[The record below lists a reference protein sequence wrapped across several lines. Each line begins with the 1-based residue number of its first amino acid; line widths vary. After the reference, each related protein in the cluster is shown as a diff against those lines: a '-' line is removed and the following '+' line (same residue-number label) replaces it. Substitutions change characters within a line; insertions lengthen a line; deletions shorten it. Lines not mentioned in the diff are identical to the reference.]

1 MLSNRVQLLA
11 DEDHQRLIP
20 RLDGPCYELAIAL
33 HRNTG
38 WPMVGL
44 ILDGIIRHA
53 GIRRP
58 DGSIHD
64 ARGQVNEQVFSAP
77 FLETAVEHI
86 IRPVTES
93 ELLAVR
99 EISLSLIRHFSCT
112 APIIWPDL
120 PYPEDHPMRK
130 AIAFADELRELSL
143 RHGICLRTSVPTERI
158 YFAPLKGDEQYVLA
172 PTDDGFNW
180 TMRRDIAR

>member
-1 MLSNRVQLLA
+1 MLPNHVQLLTG
-11 DEDHQRLIP
+11 EDRHRLIP

-44 ILDGIIRHA
+44 ILDSVIRHA

-64 ARGQVNEQVFSAP
+64 ARGPINEQVFAAP

-86 IRPVTES
+86 IRPITES
-93 ELLAVR
+93 ELLSVR

-112 APIIWPDL
+112 APILWPDL

-143 RHGICLRTSVPTERI
+143 RHGICLRTSVPAERI
-158 YFAPLKGDEQYVLA
+158 HFASLKGDEQYVLA
-172 PTDDGFNW
+172 PTDDGFGW
-180 TMRRDIAR
+180 TMRRDIVR

>member
-1 MLSNRVQLLA
+1 MLPNHVQLLTG
-11 DEDHQRLIP
+11 EDRHRLIP
-20 RLDGPCYELAIAL
+20 RLDDPCYELAIAL

-53 GIRRP
+53 GIRCP

-64 ARGQVNEQVFSAP
+64 ARGLVNEQVFAAP
-77 FLETAVEHI
+77 FLDTATEHI
-86 IRPVTES
+86 IRPITED
-93 ELLAVR
+93 ELLSVR
-99 EISLSLIRHFSCT
+99 RISLSLIRHFSYT
-112 APIIWPDL
+112 APILWPDL

-143 RHGICLRTSVPTERI
+143 RHGLCLCTSVPTERI
-158 YFAPLKGDEQYVLA
+158 HITPLKGDEQYVLT
-172 PTDDGFNW
+172 PTNDGFGW
-180 TMRRDIAR
+180 TMYRDITR